1 MSLDRYISEV
11 YNNNPYWFAEEVQ
24 QAHHISRISKVLNN
38 KTYLNGRHKILEKED
53 ITYKEKELVTA
64 KTILQTAKSI
74 IKFHNSY
81 IMGKRVSLSGSD
93 DMIKHYNSVLRK
105 GKFYLTNYKIV
116 DILNCYGD
124 AYEYVYYDGSKITSK
139 LIESSDGYPIYDDE
153 GDYIGFIEHWT
164 DAISNI
170 SYYYIY
176 SDNKVDKFTN
186 RGGKYLLE
194 ESKIN
199 LTGLP
204 IHYVNGE
211 NKEDENFGRSI
222 LEDVRPI
229 LDRLEYLINK
239 MDDAITVLSLNPLAY
254 TTGQRIEGTVSAD
267 AIGYVLN
274 LDDGEFK
281 YAVANLDSASIK
293 LLYDALIQ
301 QLQMVASVP
310 SIAFGQTNIA
320 NASEVTLKLI
330 YQNIDNHARQ
340 LEVYLRN
347 GFNERFDRIE
357 ILLNKKGIRFSNED
371 YLDVEFNYNRP
382 IDTSEVIDQLN
393 MQYNDGAIS
402 KRTYI
407 EKSPLTDN
415 VDVELKR
422 IEEEG
427 RIVNVEG

>member
-1 MSLDRYISEV
+1 
-11 YNNNPYWFAEEVQ
+11 
-24 QAHHISRISKVLNN
+24 
-38 KTYLNGRHKILEKED
+38 
-53 ITYKEKELVTA
+53 
-64 KTILQTAKSI
+64 
-74 IKFHNSY
+74 
-81 IMGKRVSLSGSD
+81 
-93 DMIKHYNSVLRK
+93 
-105 GKFYLTNYKIV
+105 
-116 DILNCYGD
+116 
-124 AYEYVYYDGSKITSK
+124 
-139 LIESSDGYPIYDDE
+139 
-153 GDYIGFIEHWT
+153 
-164 DAISNI
+164 
-170 SYYYIY
+170 
-176 SDNKVDKFTN
+176 
-186 RGGKYLLE
+186 
-194 ESKIN
+194 
-199 LTGLP
+199 
-204 IHYVNGE
+204 
-211 NKEDENFGRSI
+211 
-222 LEDVRPI
+222 
-229 LDRLEYLINK
+229 
-239 MDDAITVLSLNPLAY
+239 MDDAITVLSLNPLAF

-267 AIGYVLN
+267 AIGYVIN

-340 LEVYLRN
+340 LETYLRN

-357 ILLNKKGIRFSNED
+357 VLLNKKGIKFSDDD

-415 VDVELKR
+415 VDIELKR

-427 RIVNVEG
+427 RTVDVGV